1 MKPSTT
7 RAHGLDTLRSL
18 AILSVIVFHVYSFHA
33 EGTLP
38 GFLVPAARMGWMG
51 VDLFFVLSG
60 YLIASQ
66 LLRPYLAGERPGLWE
81 FYRNRLYRVLPAY
94 LAVLALYFTVPVWT
108 EDPAL
113 SPIWEFLTFT
123 LNLFINYHVDQGFSH
138 AWSLCVEEH
147 FYLFLP
153 LIVLAMMRKP
163 SFRKTATLVAGLV
176 LLGIFLRSF
185 ILFHTLR
192 PLDRAGQPF
201 GLDYIERIYYPTY
214 SRLDGL
220 LAGVTLALVKTFRP
234 GWWSALTKRGH
245 ALSCVGI
252 GLVGVATWL
261 FKDRWVSV
269 SGVSACGTAIG
280 FPVLSLGLGLL
291 VASALST
298 NGLLS
303 RWKVPGAKLM
313 ATLAYSLYLTHKAL
327 IHLVDLCF
335 PALFKAGGTLWVGV
349 YAACCLLVA
358 GTLYLCVERPF
369 LMLRDKRRRPMVST
383 GQTEEPHG

>member
-1 MKPSTT
+1 MKSSTT

-18 AILSVIVFHVYSFHA
+18 AIFSVIVFHVNGFHDD
-33 EGTLP
+33 GTLP
-38 GFLVPAARMGWMG
+38 GFLVPAARLGWMG

-66 LLRPYLAGERPGLWE
+66 LLRPYLAGKRPGLWE

-94 LAVLALYFTVPVWT
+94 LAVLALYFTVPVWA

-113 SPIWEFLTFT
+113 SPIWQFLTFT
-123 LNLFINYHVDQGFSH
+123 LNLFINYSVDQGFSH

-163 SFRKTATLVAGLV
+163 SFRKTAALVAGLV
-176 LLGIFLRSF
+176 LFGICLRSF
-185 ILFHTLR
+185 FLFHTLR
-192 PLDRAGQPF
+192 PLAGTGRPF
-201 GLDYIERIYYPTY
+201 GLVYIERIYYPTY

-234 GWWSALTKRGH
+234 QWWGTLVKRGH
-245 ALSCVGI
+245 ALSCLGI
-252 GLVGVATWL
+252 CLVGVAIWL
-261 FKDRWVSV
+261 FKDRWDSV
-269 SGVSACGTAIG
+269 SGVSAFGTAIG

-298 NGLLS
+298 NGLLG
-303 RWKVPGAKLM
+303 RYKIPGAKLI
-313 ATLAYSLYLTHKAL
+313 ATLAYSLYLTHKEL

-335 PALFKAGGTLWVGV
+335 PALFKASGTLWLGV
-349 YAACCLLVA
+349 YAASCLLVA
-358 GTLYLCVERPF
+358 AVLYLCVERPF
-369 LMLRDKRRRPMVST
+369 LVLRDRHRVARIALLQPEK
-383 GQTEEPHG
+383 QQN